1 MWSQSRK
8 GKTKVNLDETLYH
21 TRTNMSTKKKKEVKI
36 MTVKELEAN
45 KSYRVHHTATR
56 RGYESRKGDGHV
68 EEYNGRFGKGYIAVT
83 PRYDTTMYVYITY
96 YIAE

>member
-1 MWSQSRK
+1 
-8 GKTKVNLDETLYH
+8 
-21 TRTNMSTKKKKEVKI
+21 

-45 KSYRVHHTATR
+45 KKYRVHHTASR

-68 EEYNGRFGKGYIAVT
+68 EAYNGRFGKGYIAVT
-83 PRYDTTMYVYITY
+83 PRYDTKRYVYITY

>member
-1 MWSQSRK
+1 
-8 GKTKVNLDETLYH
+8 
-21 TRTNMSTKKKKEVKI
+21 

-68 EEYNGRFGKGYIAVT
+68 EEYNGRFGKGYIAIT
-83 PRYDTTMYVYITY
+83 PRWDTTCYVYVTY
-96 YIAE
+96 YIAK